1 MMWQVTDEG
10 RVEAR
15 MRAEGIE
22 AVKTAREDAARFI
35 ANVTSDLSMNLGVEV
50 VTDELRFSV
59 SKTRPEITVIWKA
72 RAPVEKVA
80 DVREYMATVA
90 RSLNPLPGEVLGRD
104 NDVPDQ

>member
-35 ANVTSDLSMNLGVEV
+35 ANVTSDLSM
-50 VTDELRFSV
+50 V